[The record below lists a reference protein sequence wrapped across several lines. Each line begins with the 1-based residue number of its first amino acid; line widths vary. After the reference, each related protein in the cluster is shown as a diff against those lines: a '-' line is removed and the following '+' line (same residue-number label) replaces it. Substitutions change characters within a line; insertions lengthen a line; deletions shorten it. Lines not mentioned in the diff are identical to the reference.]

1 MIVYSLVPT
10 VTKTDIRVGAA
21 RKKIFEIH
29 RGLHLKKKKKKKKA
43 RLGAEQEKTK
53 EKKLIA

>member
-29 RGLHLKKKKKKKKA
+29 RGLHVKKKKKKA